1 MHQFWQIH
9 VTIICFWFVRARE
22 QCSVL
27 GRLLACW
34 LVVGEPLL
42 SPVVTSSA
50 TVLRVHLASWE
61 LRPPEWW
68 RARLPGLLSTPQ
80 GRLGHENTGHAPS
93 PQVNLTW
100 IWIWIIKHP
109 SSRWK
114 HCNIRSVFLD
124 WLKTLRSTLE
134 TTVNHEM
141 ADRTFVLYVFELIFN
156 NSKNLVLL
164 FQQIA

>member
-1 MHQFWQIH
+1 MHLTTLTKSSKRAKFNKRTDG
-9 VTIICFWFVRARE
+9 VTQNNVPF
-22 QCSVL
+22 SV
-27 GRLLACW
+27 ACW

-61 LRPPEWW
+61 LHSPEWW
-68 RARLPGLLSTPQ
+68 RTRLPGLLSTPQ

-114 HCNIRSVFLD
+114 HCNIRSGSLD
-124 WLKTLRSTLE
+124 WLMTLRSTLE
-134 TTVNHEM
+134 TTVNHDM
-141 ADRTFVLYVFELIFN
+141 ADRIVVLDVFELIFN
-156 NSKNLVLL
+156 NSKN
-164 FQQIA
+164 